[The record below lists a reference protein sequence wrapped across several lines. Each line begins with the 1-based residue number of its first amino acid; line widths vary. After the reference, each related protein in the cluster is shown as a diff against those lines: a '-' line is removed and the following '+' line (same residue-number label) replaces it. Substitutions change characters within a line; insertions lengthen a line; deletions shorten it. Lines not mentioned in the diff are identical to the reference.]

1 MQSYYEALIKR
12 QTLGYEESLLLV
24 DQLSIHLAKD
34 SATSSKHQMIDEI
47 LAGIA
52 QSVSENKLPIGDILN
67 RFDVSG
73 SQQMYRSDFYS
84 TFLDSQLKLQYNP
97 KTGKGLSYNQKL
109 LLTTKYAPTESVVR
123 FPYGQFVDDL
133 MRKQSES
140 KGTLQIYMT

>member
-1 MQSYYEALIKR
+1 
-12 QTLGYEESLLLV
+12 
-24 DQLSIHLAKD
+24 
-34 SATSSKHQMIDEI
+34 MIDEI

-84 TFLDSQLKLQYNP
+84 TFLDSQLKLQFNP
-97 KTGKGLSYNQKL
+97 KTGKGLSLNQKL

-123 FPYGQFVDDL
+123 FPYG
-133 MRKQSES
+133 
-140 KGTLQIYMT
+140 